1 MNNSRRQ
8 VLIGIAGASALAARD
23 EHNSEEHNEDQHQ
36 HHFQSSSTPAAA
48 YTPKI
53 FNPAELATVGA
64 LAETII
70 PRTKTPGALDAKV
83 HELIDESIATN
94 KAAQVQWRKGLAE
107 VDALSKKLHKKPY
120 TALEPGDQA
129 AVMTELAAKSIFFE
143 ILKNATIDAYYS
155 TKEGLMTELGWNAA
169 LPMPEFKGCTHP
181 EHQS

>member
-1 MNNSRRQ
+1 MKNSRRQ
-8 VLIGIAGASALAARD
+8 VLIGIAGASALAA
-23 EHNSEEHNEDQHQ
+23 SEDQHNHQ
-36 HHFQSSSTPAAA
+36 HHFQSSSTPATA

-53 FNPAELATVGA
+53 FNTADLATVGA

-83 HELIDESIATN
+83 HELIDETISTS
-94 KAAQVQWRKGLAE
+94 KAAQAQWRKGLAE
-107 VDALSKKLHKKPY
+107 VDALSKKLYKKSY
-120 TALEPGDQA
+120 TALEAADQA
-129 AVMTELAAKSIFFE
+129 AVMTELAAKSKFFE
-143 ILKNATIDAYYS
+143 TLKNSTIDAYYS